1 MSGELFLL
9 VYFFGGILTM
19 LDFLWDMM
27 LAVALITFAVNLI
40 MGVL

>member
-19 LDFLWDMM
+19 LDAM
-27 LAVALITFAVNLI
+27 LDKLLVVMLFVFVANLI